1 MYLQCHPWLPG
12 HYCELE
18 EGRAGLGVGG
28 STGSLEMLP
37 SSCSQP
43 WGLTGEGLVTRY
55 PFGGFVSSLSFLSSL
70 QTVSFTF
77 QTG

>member
-1 MYLQCHPWLPG
+1 MYLQCHPWLLG

-18 EGRAGLGVGG
+18 EGRAGLGWGQHREPGDVTLLTFPAVASDSGRFG
-28 STGSLEMLP
+28 SPVIRLGA
-37 SSCSQP
+37 
-43 WGLTGEGLVTRY
+43 
-55 PFGGFVSSLSFLSSL
+55 FVSPLSFLSSL